1 MNASSSKKGVVF
13 LALIFVVIVAA
24 IVFIV
29 VSLNSDPATDNLKEN
44 EIVTVLLVLNDG
56 NNNALAT
63 DVLLYYPKSQ
73 KGALFNISGNI
84 GDIYEGLSGGNE
96 RGRTDRIDAVYRELG
111 IDAYNKEVGK
121 LLGLTIPFNIE
132 IGLNDFGLLTD
143 LLGGM
148 KLFVDAPV
156 DMKMEKNG
164 NPVSVSEDGSSKT
177 SADGEEY
184 IRWLLPAGSVTL
196 DGDKIQ
202 TYIQYRL
209 PGEEDSDV
217 ETRRQMVMVSMLS
230 ALHEKRD
237 VLLEKRNFQL
247 YAGKFKANVSDK
259 ILHKL
264 FEYISSMDA
273 ETDSLSPQ
281 GVQGSLRKLASENIT
296 LLFPLFEGQL
306 IKDIVRAK
314 KENLINEGS
323 STYRY
328 VLEVKNGTEVQGLA
342 NNASIL
348 LRGLGNYDVLPA
360 SDADSNDYEHTVI
373 INHMQTKDPDA
384 LKVLANFISCKN
396 IEHNPSSGLAD
407 GSNVDFTVIL
417 GTDWDGRYVRGGY
430 VNPANEEAENQEGV
444 SPAPASE

>member
-13 LALIFVVIVAA
+13 LALIFAVIVAA

-177 SADGEEY
+177 SSDGEEY

-296 LLFPLFEGQL
+296 LLSLCL
-306 IKDIVRAK
+306 K
-314 KENLINEGS
+314 
-323 STYRY
+323 
-328 VLEVKNGTEVQGLA
+328 
-342 NNASIL
+342 AS
-348 LRGLGNYDVLPA
+348 
-360 SDADSNDYEHTVI
+360 
-373 INHMQTKDPDA
+373 
-384 LKVLANFISCKN
+384 
-396 IEHNPSSGLAD
+396 
-407 GSNVDFTVIL
+407 
-417 GTDWDGRYVRGGY
+417 
-430 VNPANEEAENQEGV
+430 
-444 SPAPASE
+444 